1 LSVPIARHEGEA
13 HRWLLLPLDHWAF
26 APVRWLL
33 RRWRHA
39 RMRTVDLAEAEANID
54 QLIEGAEQG
63 KPFAI
68 VIHGKPMIKVAH
80 MEKEELDRLPK
91 ADGDATDRP

>member
-1 LSVPIARHEGEA
+1 LSVPIARREAEA
-13 HRWLLLPLDHWAF
+13 HRRSLLPLDHWAF

-39 RMRTVDLAEAEANID
+39 TIRTVGLDEAEANFK
-54 QLIEGAEQG
+54 QLIEEAEQG

-68 VIHGKPMIKVAH
+68 VVRGKPMIKVAR
-80 MEKEELDRLPK
+80 MEQEELERLPK
-91 ADGDATDRP
+91 AED